1 MRRAL
6 ALAGVLAVSALAA
19 ACGGSKAPIRIAVL
33 ADCEGAFG
41 GLYDIALGGAEMPL
55 LQRGGRLAGKRPR
68 DGLKDASVA
77 GRPIRLIFG
86 CAGEQT
92 SGAVELRRL
101 VESEHADIVI
111 GPDVV
116 PLGITMTEYARRQP
130 DVTFLVT
137 SWESLA
143 QLDPG
148 PNVFRF
154 TLGYIQGTAGLGAYA
169 YNELGWRRAVT
180 IATPDAVGWG
190 FHAAP
195 VAEFCALGGTIVDR
209 VWIDPDPG
217 RVPAQLARMPLDEA
231 DGFFVLA
238 GGVESGIFLERYAKS
253 VPALSRKV
261 VLNAFALTGLD
272 PAVVARLGDSI
283 VGTVA
288 GWDIPGP
295 FVPSFRA
302 YMNDYR
308 RALPGLA
315 DTADATSHLFDVY
328 YRNAMDAALQA
339 LERAGGDLSNGQR
352 GFRAALAAVKL
363 DAPNGHLRLDANRQA
378 VGTTYRFR
386 VTANHKGAIDLR
398 LLKPLEN
405 VDASFGGRFAP
416 GDPIPDRT
424 QPRCTA
430 GHPPVWAVKPG

>member
-1 MRRAL
+1 
-6 ALAGVLAVSALAA
+6 VLAVTAVVAS
-19 ACGGSKAPIRIAVL
+19 CGGPRAPIRIALL

-41 GLYDIALGGAEMPL
+41 GLYDVAVGGAELPL
-55 LQRGGRLAGKRPR
+55 LQRGAKLAGKRPR
-68 DGLKDASVA
+68 DGLKDASVS
-77 GRPIRLIFG
+77 GRPIRLVFG

-101 VESEHADIVI
+101 VESDGAEIVV

-116 PLGITMTEYARRQP
+116 PLGIMMTEYARHEP
-130 DVTFLVT
+130 DATFVVT
-137 SWESLA
+137 SWEPLA
-143 QLDPG
+143 HLDPG

-154 TLGYIQGTAGLGAYA
+154 TLGYTQGTAGLGAYA

-180 IATPDAVGWG
+180 IATPDPIGWG
-190 FHAAP
+190 FHAAA

-209 VWIDPDPG
+209 VWIDPDPA
-217 RVPAQLARMPLDEA
+217 RVPAQLARIPLDEA
-231 DGFFVLA
+231 DGFFVLS

-253 VPALSRKV
+253 VPVLSRKV

-295 FVPSFRA
+295 FVPSFRT
-302 YMNDYR
+302 YMRDYR

-328 YRNAMDAALQA
+328 YRNAMEAVLEA
-339 LERAGGDLSNGQR
+339 LERVDADLSDGQR
-352 GFRAALAAVKL
+352 RFRAALAAVEL
-363 DAPNGHLRLDANRQA
+363 DAPNGHVRLDDHRQA
-378 VGTTYRFR
+378 VGTVYRFR
-386 VTANHKGAIDLR
+386 VRANRKGALDLR
-398 LLKPLEN
+398 LLNPLEK

-430 GHPPVWAVKPG
+430 GHVPPWAIKRG